1 MIMRKGG
8 SMPDTA
14 CTPIRLLSCNIQAGS
29 STRAYREYITRSW
42 SHVLPTGKRA
52 NLDSLA
58 DLFSP
63 FDVVGLQ
70 ESDPGSMRSGFNNQ
84 SDYLAERGRF
94 PFVSHQSNRRISRI
108 AGSGNAML
116 SRLEPTELLDYA
128 LPGRVA
134 GRGVL
139 LSRFGNGKDSWLLAV
154 THLSLGPRSR
164 HMQISFLAELLAHE
178 PRLVLMGD
186 FNCDPEAAEMRLL
199 YKRTRLTPPAICVPT
214 FPSWAPERALDHI
227 LIAGFGVSEY
237 RALPAAGSDH
247 LAVAVEL
254 SPSSN
259 KR

>member
-1 MIMRKGG
+1 MLQAP
-8 SMPDTA
+8 SAPA
-14 CTPIRLLSCNIQAGS
+14 LRLLSCNIQAGS

-58 DLFSP
+58 ELFSP

-70 ESDPGSMRSGFNNQ
+70 ESDPGSMRSGFDNQ
-84 SDYLAERGRF
+84 SDYLAERGQF

-139 LSRFGNGKDSWLLAV
+139 LSRFGTGKDAWLLAV
-154 THLSLGPRSR
+154 THLSLGPKSR
-164 HMQISFLAELLAHE
+164 HMQLGFLAELLADE
-178 PRLVLMGD
+178 KRVVLMGD
-186 FNCDPEAAEMRLL
+186 FNCDPDAAEMRML
-199 YKRTRLTPPAICVPT
+199 YKRTLLSPPDQCLPT
-214 FPSWAPERALDHI
+214 FPSWAPERALDHV
-227 LIAGFGVSEY
+227 LTAGFHVSDY
-237 RALPAAGSDH
+237 RAMPAAGSDH

-254 SPSSN
+254 KP
-259 KR
+259 KQ

>member
-1 MIMRKGG
+1 
-8 SMPDTA
+8 MPHKA
-14 CTPIRLLSCNIQAGS
+14 SAPLRLLSCNIQAGS

-42 SHVLPTGKRA
+42 SHVLPAGKRA

-58 DLFSP
+58 GLFSP

-84 SDYLAERGRF
+84 SDYLAERGQF
-94 PFVSHQSNRRISRI
+94 PFVSHQSNRRIARI

-139 LSRFGNGKDSWLLAV
+139 LSRFGSGKNSWLLAV

-164 HMQISFLAELLAHE
+164 HMQLAFLAELLADE

-186 FNCDPEAAEMRLL
+186 FNCDPQAAEMSML
-199 YKRTRLTPPAICVPT
+199 YKRTRLTPPALCVPT
-214 FPSWAPERALDHI
+214 FPSWAPARGLDHI
-227 LIAGFGVSEY
+227 LSAGFRVSDY
-237 RALPAAGSDH
+237 RTLPAAGSDH

-254 SPSSN
+254 ACT
-259 KR
+259 

>member
-1 MIMRKGG
+1 MA
-8 SMPDTA
+8 DTTA
-14 CTPIRLLSCNIQAGS
+14 PTPLRLLSCNIQAGS

-58 DLFSP
+58 ALFAP

-70 ESDPGSMRSGFNNQ
+70 ESDPGSMRSGFDNQ
-84 SDYLAERGRF
+84 SDYLAERGEF

-108 AGSGNAML
+108 AGSGNAVL
-116 SRLEPTELLDYA
+116 SRLEPSELLDYA

-139 LSRFGNGKDSWLLAV
+139 LSRFGKGKDSWLLAV

-164 HMQISFLAELLAHE
+164 HMQLGFLAELLADE
-178 PRLVLMGD
+178 PKVVLMGD
-186 FNCDPEAAEMRLL
+186 FNCDHEAAEMRML
-199 YKRTRLTPPAICVPT
+199 YKRTRLTPPEFCVPT
-214 FPSWAPERALDHI
+214 FPSWAPDRALDHI
-227 LIAGFGVSEY
+227 LTAGFRVRDY

-247 LAVAVEL
+247 MAVAVEL
-254 SPSSN
+254 THD
-259 KR
+259 RARG

>member
-1 MIMRKGG
+1 MAANA
-8 SMPDTA
+8 PA
-14 CTPIRLLSCNIQAGS
+14 PLRLLSCNIQAGS

-63 FDVVGLQ
+63 FDIVGLQ
-70 ESDPGSMRSGFNNQ
+70 ESDPGSMRSGFDNQ
-84 SDYLAERGRF
+84 SDYLAERGQF
-94 PFVSHQSNRRISRI
+94 PYVSHQSNRRISRI

-128 LPGRVA
+128 LPGRVP

-139 LSRFGNGKDSWLLAV
+139 LSRFGSGKQSWLLAV

-164 HMQISFLAELLAHE
+164 HLQLSFLAELLETE
-178 PRLVLMGD
+178 PRVVLMGD
-186 FNCDPEAAEMRLL
+186 FNCDQAADEMKML
-199 YKRTRLTPPAICVPT
+199 YKRTRLTPPALSLPT
-214 FPSWAPERALDHI
+214 FPSWAPDRALDHI
-227 LIAGFGVSEY
+227 FTAGFQVSDY
-237 RALPAAGSDH
+237 RSLPAAGSDH

-254 SPSSN
+254 TPA
-259 KR
+259 RH